1 MSGRDVADAAA
12 ELRPDLPVVFASGY
26 SRNELVGQGHL
37 DSKVRLL
44 DKPYRRVD
52 LERVLAEVFDP
63 E

>member
-1 MSGRDVADAAA
+1 
-12 ELRPDLPVVFASGY
+12 VVFASGY